1 MCVAFGFALRLCEAL
16 ADPWGTDKDDLNID
30 ALLFITEKCTYHF
43 LKRGHYPQITF
54 NTEPMTTPKKLT
66 FFNISAF
73 NLPNTERFGK
83 SDPYYKI
90 SIDGLEIGRTKIVQN
105 DLNPTWE
112 ETFEVTIYDIR
123 SSSVSFEIYDHD
135 LLSDDD
141 FLGKSTIYPDTL
153 ATMGMESGSGNQETE
168 HTMTMKTN
176 SPGKTTITFKMIVLQ
191 QAAESSAEPFAR
203 SADPPIKGPPPINI
217 TQGS

>member
-30 ALLFITEKCTYHF
+30 ALLFDTERWTYLF
-43 LKRGHYPQITF
+43 LKQGRYPQITF
-54 NTEPMTTPKKLT
+54 NTEPITTPKKLT
-66 FFNISAF
+66 VSNISAS
-73 NLPNTERFGK
+73 NLPNTERFEK
-83 SDPYYKI
+83 SDPYCKI
-90 SIDGLEIGRTKIVQN
+90 SIDGVEIGRTKIVQN

-141 FLGKSTIYPDTL
+141 FLGKSTIYPDKL
-153 ATMGMESGSGNQETE
+153 ATIGMESGSGNQETL
-168 HTMTMKTN
+168 HTMAMQTN
-176 SPGKTTITFKMIVLQ
+176 SSG
-191 QAAESSAEPFAR
+191 
-203 SADPPIKGPPPINI
+203 
-217 TQGS
+217 